1 MIIFQY
7 WLVIL
12 SLLEKGI
19 PYDTILTFSDNEL
32 RTVLAVKQ
40 ALDERKQEE
49 IDKQHRIQQA
59 KSRMQ

>member
-1 MIIFQY
+1 M
-7 WLVIL
+7 
-12 SLLEKGI
+12 EKGI

>member
-1 MIIFQY
+1 M
-7 WLVIL
+7 
-12 SLLEKGI
+12 EKGI

-49 IDKQHRIQQA
+49 IDKMVNRA
-59 KSRMQ
+59 EMFDEL

>member
-1 MIIFQY
+1 
-7 WLVIL
+7 LVIL